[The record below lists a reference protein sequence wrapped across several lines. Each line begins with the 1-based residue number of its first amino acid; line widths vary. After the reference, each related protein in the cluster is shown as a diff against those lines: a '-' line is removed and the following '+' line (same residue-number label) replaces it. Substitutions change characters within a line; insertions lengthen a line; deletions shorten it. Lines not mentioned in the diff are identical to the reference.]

1 MFTGLQNLWQKLFK
15 PPRQLL
21 AFPEVFEHFQELLQ
35 DHQQI
40 MEIIADLG
48 EKSGGEYVFDR
59 KYLLDTMNELH
70 SLLLRLVK
78 ALNLISENRYVELY
92 AALDRILLPLEAEL
106 RGRLTLPEEM
116 PYVVGLK
123 EAPLDLPELVGGKA
137 GALMEISQR
146 LHLPVPDGFVVTT
159 RAYRRFLDHN
169 QLEDRIHS
177 LLADWVAAK
186 LDTVQVSRQIQYALL
201 AGVIPQE
208 VAREIRR
215 AAQGRPFWAV
225 RSSAFGEDGELSFA
239 GLHESLLQ
247 VPAAGVLEAVKKVW
261 ASLYSP
267 GALSYR
273 REVGLLGEE
282 AAMAVLCQEVIA
294 SRASGAVHSLDLEA
308 PESEALVV
316 YAYPGL
322 GRTVMDGRAN
332 LDRFVVERRRPF
344 QVKAKN
350 IVIKERYRRVAAGG
364 GEEEAA
370 VDREDRERP
379 TLREEDIKTLAHHS
393 RVLERYFKRPQETEW
408 ALDESGQ
415 IWILQS
421 RRLASPQPVEVPDI
435 CESCSFYPVL
445 IKDQGAVAH
454 AGVGAGPVF
463 IVDSDQNVESFP
475 EGAVLVTRYTAPWLA
490 PVVPRAVA
498 IVAEKG
504 SPAGHLATI
513 AREFRV
519 PTLVGVEK
527 AAALLPPGEDVTVD
541 THNRVIYQGRV
552 AELLR
557 YELIQSATF
566 EDAPEFR
573 LLRRLLKRIAPLNLT
588 DPQDSNFTPAGCRS
602 VHDVIRFVHEKA
614 VQELMDLPRFL
625 KRFKEARVCTL
636 VSAVPIGLKIWDLG
650 GGVDPE
656 ARGNQITVDQIRS
669 LPLQALW
676 AGVTLPGVWSTE
688 PVAVDFRGMMA
699 SLTRTV
705 GDGLGAPSY
714 LGVNLAVVTKTYLN
728 LHLKLGYHYNLI
740 DVRMDPDPQHNHIYF
755 RFVGG
760 VTDLTRRS
768 RRARL
773 LAEVLSKY
781 HFKVDIKGDLVLA
794 RILHLPPEEMRRRLI
809 ALGQLIGF
817 TRQLDMQLKSDE
829 DVGHFLESFVQR
841 LEAAGDSPPQGG
853 KDGTEQVENPYPG
866 R

>member
-1 MFTGLQNLWQKLFK
+1 LFPGLQNLWQRLFK
-15 PPRQLL
+15 PPRQLV
-21 AFPEVFEHFQELLQ
+21 AFPEVFEHFQNLLQ

-48 EKSGGEYVFDR
+48 QKSGGDYVFDR
-59 KYLLDTMNELH
+59 KYLLDTVNELH

-78 ALNLISENRYVELY
+78 GLNLISGNRYVELY
-92 AALDRILLPLEAEL
+92 AALDRILLPMEAEL
-106 RGRLTLPEEM
+106 RGRLTLPEEW
-116 PYVVGLK
+116 PYVVRFK

-137 GALMEISQR
+137 EALMEISQR

-169 QLEDRIHS
+169 QVEGRIHS
-177 LLADWVAAK
+177 LLDNWASAK
-186 LDTVQVSRQIQYALL
+186 LDTMQVSRQIQYALL
-201 AGVIPQE
+201 AGVVPQE

-215 AAQGRPFWAV
+215 EAQARPFWAV
-225 RSSAFGEDGELSFA
+225 RSSAFGEDEELSFA
-239 GLHESLLQ
+239 GLHESILQ

-267 GALSYR
+267 RALSYR
-273 REVGLLGEE
+273 REMGLLGEE
-282 AAMAVLCQEVIA
+282 AAMAVLCQEVVA
-294 SRASGAVHSLDLEA
+294 SLASGVAHSLDLEA
-308 PESEALVV
+308 PESGGLVI

-322 GRTVMDGRAN
+322 GRMVMDGRAD
-332 LDRFVVERRRPF
+332 LDRFVVGRHRPF
-344 QVKAKN
+344 PIKTQRIA
-350 IVIKERYRRVAAGG
+350 IKEHYRRVAAAG
-364 GEEEAA
+364 GEKEEL
-370 VDREDRERP
+370 VRPEDRARP
-379 TLREEDIKTLAHHS
+379 TLAEEEIQNLAHCS

-408 ALDESGQ
+408 ALDEHGQ

-421 RRLASPQPVEVPDI
+421 RRLTSPQPMEVPDI
-435 CESCSFYPVL
+435 CESCSAYPVL
-445 IKDQGAVAH
+445 IKDQGEVAH

-463 IVDSDQNVESFP
+463 LVSSNEDLGRFP

-490 PVVPRAVA
+490 PAVPRAVA
-498 IVAEKG
+498 IIAEKG

-519 PTLVGVEK
+519 PTLVGVDNAE
-527 AAALLPPGEDVTVD
+527 ALLPAGEDVTVD
-541 THNRVIYQGRV
+541 THNRLIYRGRV

-557 YELIQSATF
+557 YEFIQSTTF

-588 DPQDSNFTPAGCRS
+588 DPQDSNFTPAGCLS

-636 VSAVPIGLKIWDLG
+636 VSKVPIGLKIWDLG
-650 GGVDPE
+650 GGVDPA
-656 ARGNQITVDQIRS
+656 ARCAQVTVDQIRS
-669 LPLQALW
+669 LPLQAIW

-688 PVAVDFRGMMA
+688 PVAVDFKGMMA
-699 SLTRTV
+699 SLTRTLS
-705 GDGLGAPSY
+705 GGLGTPSY
-714 LGVNLAVVTKTYLN
+714 MGINLAVVTETYLN

-740 DVRMDPDPQHNHIYF
+740 DVRMDIDPHHNHIYF

-773 LAEVLSKY
+773 LADILSKY

-794 RILHLPPEEMRRRLI
+794 RVLHLPQEEMRLRLI

-829 DVGHFLESFVQR
+829 DVGHFLEVFVQR
-841 LEAAGDSPPQGG
+841 LEPTEGSPSLQGG
-853 KDGTEQVENPYPG
+853 KNGTE
-866 R
+866 